1 MTWVWQSRIAMQ
13 DSLLL
18 TAIEEEHLSA
28 STTIAMGV
36 CVQRKMILVVL
47 NPRGGPE
54 GEKNYRKQ

>member
-18 TAIEEEHLSA
+18 TAIEEHLSA

>member
-28 STTIAMGV
+28 STTIAMAV
-36 CVQRKMILVVL
+36 CVKRKMILVVL

-54 GEKNYRKQ
+54 GEKKL